1 MSLNNINS
9 MNNDNKLK
17 MCVQKDFYNTM
28 LLNAIDADHVPISY
42 FTTKERSIWLFNM
55 NDLG

>member
-17 MCVQKDFYNTM
+17 MCVQKDFYTM
-28 LLNAIDADHVPISY
+28 LLNAIDADHVPIFY
-42 FTTKERSIWLFNM
+42 FTTWLFNM

>member
-42 FTTKERSIWLFNM
+42 FTTKERSGSLI
-55 NDLG
+55 

>member
-1 MSLNNINS
+1 
-9 MNNDNKLK
+9 MNNDDKLE

-42 FTTKERSIWLFNM
+42 FRTKERSALNL